1 MAVTIA
7 QQPPPVAA
15 IAALQMNLIHV
26 KRHYFRLQ
34 KGSPWRRLCMSEQDL
49 VRHQLDGPICVVTIN
64 RPAARNAVNPATAR
78 ALADAFR
85 RFDADDT
92 LRVAILTGADGTF
105 CAGFD

>member
-1 MAVTIA
+1 
-7 QQPPPVAA
+7 
-15 IAALQMNLIHV
+15 
-26 KRHYFRLQ
+26 
-34 KGSPWRRLCMSEQDL
+34 MSEQDL